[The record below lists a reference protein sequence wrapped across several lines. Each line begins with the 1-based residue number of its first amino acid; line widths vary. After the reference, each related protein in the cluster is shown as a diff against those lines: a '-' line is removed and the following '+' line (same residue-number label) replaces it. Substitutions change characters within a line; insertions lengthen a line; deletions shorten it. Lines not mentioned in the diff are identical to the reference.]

1 MSAWNPQGPPQQPH
15 YPQGPPGPPVPP
27 QPYPYNVPPHQ
38 GGYPPQP
45 HPYPYPPGYPQPV
58 PQRVGV
64 FRRMW
69 RAGGPIA
76 IARRVFRPSRPDR
89 VEDAVV
95 ARIQKIRTYVGL
107 GAVLWVTYSY
117 KLVDSASDAA
127 SDRLNDSWISI
138 LVLAVT
144 FPVFIGWFVVLA
156 RPPARQQLLRR
167 AAKPS
172 GAVLAIIGGVAVF
185 PAAVLS
191 GLVDG
196 KLAVNPVMSVVS
208 WLLTVATLVWVLP
221 FVIYG
226 MGLSL
231 LHVFRTADIHET
243 VPALLTLTLVW
254 EMALVNLFTG
264 SYTGVPVGV
273 RIVLLLGGP
282 LSVTAVSYWE
292 LRRLRANYGLTVR
305 GALMR

>member
-1 MSAWNPQGPPQQPH
+1 
-15 YPQGPPGPPVPP
+15 
-27 QPYPYNVPPHQ
+27 
-38 GGYPPQP
+38 
-45 HPYPYPPGYPQPV
+45 
-58 PQRVGV
+58 
-64 FRRMW
+64 MW

-95 ARIQKIRTYVGL
+95 AKIQKIRTYVGL
-107 GAVLWVTYSY
+107 GAVLWVAYSY

-144 FPVFIGWFVVLA
+144 FPVFIGWFVLLA
-156 RPPARQQLLRR
+156 RPPARRQLLRR

-231 LHVFRTADIHET
+231 LHVFRTVDIHET
-243 VPALLTLTLVW
+243 VPPLLTMTLVW

-264 SYTGVPVGV
+264 SYAGVPTGV

-282 LSVTAVSYWE
+282 LSVTAVGYWE